1 MTTLTKPQASEIS
14 QPENTHQTTYVP
26 RCDIWEDDREVIL
39 LADLPGVTPENLDI
53 RFENREL
60 TVHGRVPARQQEGV
74 EFIYGEYGVGDFHRT
89 FTIGEA
95 IDAEKISAEV
105 RNGVLTLHLPKAE
118 KMKPRRIEVKSV

>member
-1 MTTLTKPQASEIS
+1 MTTLTKPQTGEIS

-26 RCDIWEDDREVIL
+26 RCDIWEDDREFIL

-60 TVHGRVPARQQEGV
+60 TVHGRVPARQEGV
-74 EFIYGEYGVGDFHRT
+74 EFFYGEYGVGDFHRT
-89 FTIGEA
+89 FSIGEA
-95 IDAEKISAEV
+95 IDAEKISAEL
-105 RNGVLTLHLPKAE
+105 RNGVMTLHLPKAE